1 LEQPN
6 PGLQAPVQIVGSLKL
21 MLEVK
26 VDPAAERARL
36 SKEID
41 RMAAEVQKATAKLSN
56 ESFVARAPEAVVAQE
71 RARLAEFESTL
82 SRLTEQRDQL
92 PA

>member
-1 LEQPN
+1 
-6 PGLQAPVQIVGSLKL
+6 

-36 SKEID
+36 TKEID
-41 RMAAEVQKATAKLSN
+41 RITAEVNKATAKLSN

-71 RARLAEFESTL
+71 RARLTDFESTL
-82 SRLTEQRDQL
+82 SRLTAQRDQL